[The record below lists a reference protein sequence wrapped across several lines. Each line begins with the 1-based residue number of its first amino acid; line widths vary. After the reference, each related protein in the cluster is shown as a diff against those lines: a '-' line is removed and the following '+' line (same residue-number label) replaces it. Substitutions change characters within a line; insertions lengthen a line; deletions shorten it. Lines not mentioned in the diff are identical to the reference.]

1 MDDFFAHDL
10 RIEENTALRD
20 LERKVHWLMYQ
31 LAQSGLALDLNGG
44 SYSFPDDLNKIDVQ
58 NDAMAVAK
66 NAQHDNKLT
75 AGCGALQNN
84 QYK

>member
-1 MDDFFAHDL
+1 MDDFFTHDP

-31 LAQSGLALDLNGG
+31 LAQAGLALDLSGS

-58 NDAMAVAK
+58 NDAMIVAM
-66 NAQHDNKLT
+66 NAQHDNQLT
-75 AGCGALQNN
+75 AGCGALQKN
-84 QYK
+84 QSN